1 MWSRFTG
8 SSKFS
13 GRLAKA
19 VLVAVVALAFLVP
32 VYGSE
37 LEDLQRQ
44 QEQVNRRIKEYQGQ
58 IRRFDAQARSISE
71 ELRVLEEEIRASEA
85 EIDRLGSE
93 MARVQGELKVVEQE
107 LGQAEAELNQRTQAF
122 HRRLKIMYQEGTVNY
137 LEVLLDATSITDFLV
152 RFGLVEKIAEQD
164 MAMLEELK
172 IRRAQVEGLRNTL
185 KTKADN
191 LAALK
196 KSVEDE
202 KTRLDAQREEQERA
216 LNAIRTQRDLLAK
229 ALAEEE
235 EASRQ
240 LAQRIRELQRVSRG
254 GPYTGGRFGWPV
266 PASARVTSDYGMRLH
281 PLLNERRMHTGV
293 DIGAPEGSS
302 VVAVADGTVI
312 FAGWFGAY
320 GNTIVIDHGGGVA
333 SMYAHLS
340 SISVSEGQKV
350 DRGDNIGRVGD
361 TGWSTG
367 PHLHFEVRV
376 NGDPVNPWGYLR

>member
-93 MARVQGELKVVEQE
+93 MARLQGELKVVEQE

-216 LNAIRTQRDLLAK
+216 LNAIRTRRDLLAK
-229 ALAEEE
+229 A
-235 EASRQ
+235 
-240 LAQRIRELQRVSRG
+240 
-254 GPYTGGRFGWPV
+254 
-266 PASARVTSDYGMRLH
+266 
-281 PLLNERRMHTGV
+281 
-293 DIGAPEGSS
+293 
-302 VVAVADGTVI
+302 
-312 FAGWFGAY
+312 
-320 GNTIVIDHGGGVA
+320 
-333 SMYAHLS
+333 
-340 SISVSEGQKV
+340 
-350 DRGDNIGRVGD
+350 
-361 TGWSTG
+361 
-367 PHLHFEVRV
+367 
-376 NGDPVNPWGYLR
+376 